1 MQKASSLLV
10 LGMVG
15 LLAAAA
21 GAGQDA
27 AKPSSPD
34 DAAPQAA
41 GSKRTS
47 TYGTTG
53 TSYARVG
60 VTEFVPLDSS
70 MTYTDLGLS
79 QATLSRY
86 PTNANGF
93 GVFAATVHLPSG
105 ALVDV
110 VEFDWCD
117 TNVGADLTLSIF
129 SSDWTGQNFVILNST
144 TSQTSFGCG
153 NALVSLAPPFQ
164 IDNYLNQLLLY
175 VIVPTQ
181 DGTTSISGA
190 ILRYR
195 LQVSP
200 APVMPTFNDVPASDF
215 GFQSIEALAASG
227 ITGGCGGGNYCPD
240 NPVTRRQMA
249 IFIAK
254 ALGLH
259 FP

>member
-1 MQKASSLLV
+1 MRSPGSLLV

-15 LLAAAA
+15 LLAATA

-27 AKPSSPD
+27 AKAASPD
-34 DAAPQAA
+34 GPAPQGVA
-41 GSKRTS
+41 SKRTS
-47 TYGTTG
+47 TYGTTQ

-70 MTYTDLGLS
+70 MTYTDLGLTS
-79 QATLSRY
+79 STLSRY

-105 ALVDV
+105 ALVDA

-117 TNVGADLTLSIF
+117 SNNGADLTLEVL
-129 SSDWTGQNFVILNST
+129 SSSYTGQNFVLLNST
-144 TSQTSFGCG
+144 TSFGFVGCG
-153 NALVSLAPPFQ
+153 FTVVGLAPFQ
-164 IDNYLNQLLLY
+164 IDNDLNQLLLY

-200 APVMPTFNDVPASDF
+200 APGTPSFGDVPATDF
-215 GFQSIEALAASG
+215 GYQYVEALAASG

-240 NPVTRRQMA
+240 ANLTRRQMA
-249 IFIAK
+249 IFLAK

-259 FP
+259 FQ